1 MEIKL
6 ACGKTALI
14 DTDSLFLFEGKR
26 TWRSYFD
33 GWNWY
38 VRRHSTINK
47 KSKTFLL
54 HREVL
59 GITDS
64 KILIDHI
71 DGNGLNNMRSN
82 LRICNHSQNRKNRH
96 NKSDKHSSIYL
107 GVSLKVTKY
116 NYTVKT
122 GEEKVSITKRW
133 EARIQHNK
141 KQISIGFYNTED
153 EAAIAYNKK
162 AMEFH
167 GEFAS
172 LNKIDK

>member
-6 ACGKTALI
+6 VCGKIALI
-14 DTDSLFLFEGKR
+14 DECDLHLFEGKR

-47 KSKTFLL
+47 KAKTFLL
-54 HREVL
+54 HREIL
-59 GITDS
+59 CISDS

-82 LRICNHSQNRKNRH
+82 LRICTHSENRKNRH
-96 NKSDKHSSIYL
+96 NRSCTHTSKYL
-107 GVSLKVTKY
+107 GVSLKTTKY
-116 NYTVKT
+116 KYKVKS
-122 GEEKVSITKRW
+122 GEERVSITKRW

-141 KQISIGFYNTED
+141 KQISIGFFDAEI
-153 EAAIAYNKK
+153 EAAIAYNIK
-162 AMEFH
+162 AIEFH

-172 LNKIDK
+172 LNKIEK

>member
-6 ACGKTALI
+6 ACGKIAFI
-14 DTDSLFLFEGKR
+14 DEEDLRLFEGKR

-38 VRRHSTINK
+38 VRRQSTVNK

-59 GITDS
+59 SITDG
-64 KILIDHI
+64 KIIIDHI
-71 DGNGLNNMRSN
+71 DGNGLNNMKSN
-82 LRICNHSQNRKNRH
+82 LRICTHSQNRKNRH
-96 NKSDKHSSIYL
+96 NKSCKHTSKYL
-107 GVSLKVTKY
+107 GVSLKTTKY
-116 NYTVKT
+116 KYRVKS
-122 GEEKVSITKRW
+122 GEERASITKRW

-141 KQISIGFYNTED
+141 KQISIGFYNTEE
-153 EAAIAYNKK
+153 EAAIAYNEK
-162 AMEFH
+162 AIEFH